1 MRRFDATVLSL
12 LLFGF
17 ENVLTAWILVE
28 ML

>member
-1 MRRFDATVLSL
+1 MRRFPATVLSL

-17 ENVLTAWILVE
+17 ENVLTTWTLVD